1 MCSEL
6 TPCARIP
13 DTRIPQF
20 MQPWSAASTVSTLS
34 AVCIALLP
42 SSLMIFLVQFSCKTH
57 EESLVQ
63 FNSILVQFNSIL
75 VQFSP
80 CRTRIRNIVHSNS
93 ILRTRIGDLTHAS
106 AHPLPGQP
114 HLHCPHWKGDKVDMI
129 TVFNSFSLFIVN
141 FANIIYIEIAP
152 KTTQ

>member
-1 MCSEL
+1 MSKGFYGFATFFECGFDL
-6 TPCARIP
+6 TNP
-13 DTRIPQF
+13 
-20 MQPWSAASTVSTLS
+20 LLN
-34 AVCIALLP
+34 AVLP
-42 SSLMIFLVQFSCKTH
+42 SSLMVFLVQFSCKTH

-106 AHPLPGQP
+106 APPAWSTSPTLSTLKRRQRRYDNCFQFILIIHCQLHQY
-114 HLHCPHWKGDKVDMI
+114 HLHWNCSKDNTIKFR
-129 TVFNSFSLFIVN
+129 T
-141 FANIIYIEIAP
+141 IAP
-152 KTTQ
+152 LIVL